1 MPHPPSLDQLI
12 PVLQLAIGPV
22 ILISG
27 IGLLLLSMTNRYG
40 RTIDRARALAR
51 ERRAASDGETIGIV
65 DAQLAIILRRA
76 RIIRRAIARAAISV
90 LLAAILII
98 LLFITVLVRIDVAW
112 ALAIIFIGC
121 LAAVIGALVNFI
133 VDINQSLA
141 ALKMEVGHRG

>member
-1 MPHPPSLDQLI
+1 MPHPPSLNQLI

-51 ERRAASDGETIGIV
+51 DRRAATGDLTSIE
-65 DAQLAIILRRA
+65 AQLAIILRRA
-76 RIIRRAIARAAISV
+76 RIIRRAIALAGVSV

-98 LLFITVLVRIDVAW
+98 LLFITVLVRIDIAW

-121 LAAVIGALVNFI
+121 MAAVIGALVNFI
-133 VDINQSLA
+133 LDINQSLA
-141 ALKMEVGHRG
+141 ALKMEVGQRG

>member
-1 MPHPPSLDQLI
+1 MPHPPHLDQLI

-40 RTIDRARALAR
+40 RTIDRARALSR
-51 ERRAASDGETIGIV
+51 ERRAAEDAETIAVIE
-65 DAQLAIILRRA
+65 AQLAIILRRA
-76 RIIRRAIARAAISV
+76 RIVRRAIALAAVSV

-98 LLFITVLVRIDVAW
+98 LLFTTVLVRIDIAW
-112 ALAIIFIGC
+112 ALAIIFIAC
-121 LAAVIGALVNFI
+121 LVAVIAALVNFI
-133 VDINQSLA
+133 IDINQSLA